1 MTATRRRALV
11 ACVFF
16 FSCIAAMAAELLP
29 SVTSRLPERPFVRPP
44 GMPDDAALESS
55 GALIGEVRLVRLNV
69 FDTSI
74 ADENIPLFRFV
85 NRIHILSRASTIES
99 QLLFRPGD
107 RYDANQLRET
117 ERRLRSNGYLADA
130 RIAPVAYANG
140 KVDIEV
146 RTQDT
151 WTLKPQVQFGRSGGK
166 NTSGAGLEEQNFL
179 GTGARVALTYQQNVD
194 RETRTLE
201 YSDLNLN
208 ADHWQVDAEVA
219 DNSDGYRQELRVER
233 PFYAL
238 DARWAGGVTLRNEAR
253 IDSVYDLGQIVEQF
267 RTREREA
274 TAYAGWSKGL
284 HDGWATRWTGGIT
297 FDERIASDA
306 PGAMPAQLLPRDRRL
321 FYPWVGVE
329 AAEDDFREA
338 RNLDQIGRVE
348 DLALGW
354 RAKLKLG
361 IATRTTGSDRDALV
375 FDGSAYKGFQL
386 TGSQTWL
393 WSAAANGRFE
403 HGDFADTLLSVAT
416 RYYWR
421 ETVAHTLFLGLAA
434 DHGVNLDVDK
444 QLTLGGDNGLRG
456 YPLRYRTGQGRWLF
470 TAEQRVFT
478 EWFPFR
484 LFAVGAAVFYDM
496 GGVWGNNLVQAP
508 PPAQPT
514 PHTLRDVG
522 FGLRLGN
529 MRSALGN
536 VVHIDIAH
544 PLDGDASISKVQV
557 IIEAKRSF

>member
-1 MTATRRRALV
+1 
-11 ACVFF
+11 
-16 FSCIAAMAAELLP
+16 MAAVAVELLP
-29 SVTSRLPERPFVRPP
+29 SVKSRLPERPFVRPP
-44 GMPDDAALESS
+44 GMPDDAQLESS
-55 GALIGEVRLVRLNV
+55 GAVIGDVRLVRLNV
-69 FDTSI
+69 FDPSI
-74 ADENIPLFRFV
+74 PDENIPLFRFI
-85 NRIHILSRASTIES
+85 NRIHIMSRASTIES

-107 RYDANQLRET
+107 RYDANLLRET

-130 RIAPVAYANG
+130 RIAPVAYADG
-140 KVDIEV
+140 RVDIEV

-151 WTLKPQVQFGRSGGK
+151 WTLKPQLQFGRSGGK
-166 NTSGAGLEEQNFL
+166 NSTGAGIEEQNFL
-179 GTGARVALTYQQNVD
+179 GTGARLALTYQQDVD

-208 ADHWQVDAEVA
+208 ADHWQLDAQVA

-238 DARWAGGVTLRNEAR
+238 DARWAGGVKMRNEAR
-253 IDSVYDLGQIVEQF
+253 VDSVYDLGQVVEKF
-267 RTREREA
+267 HTREREA
-274 TAYAGWSKGL
+274 TGYAGWSKGL
-284 HDGWATRWTGGIT
+284 HDGWATRWTAGFT
-297 FDERIASDA
+297 LDQRIASDA
-306 PGAMPAQLLPRDRRL
+306 TGAAPAQLLPRDRRL
-321 FYPWVGVE
+321 GYPWIGVE
-329 AAEDDFREA
+329 AVEDDFREA

-354 RAKLKLG
+354 QAKLKLG
-361 IATRTTGSDRDALV
+361 FATRATGSDRNALV
-375 FDGSAYKGFQL
+375 FDGSAYEGFQL

-393 WSAAANGRFE
+393 WSAAANGRVE
-403 HGDFADTLLSVAT
+403 HGELSDAIFSVAT

-421 ETVAHTLFLGLAA
+421 ETVSHTLYLALAA
-434 DHGVNLDVDK
+434 DRGVNLDVDK

-470 TAEQRVFT
+470 TAEQRLFT

-496 GGVWGNNLVQAP
+496 GGVWGGSLVPAP
-508 PPAQPT
+508 PPAHPT
-514 PHTLRDVG
+514 PQTLRDVG

-536 VVHIDIAH
+536 VVHIDVAH
-544 PLDGDASISKVQV
+544 PLDGDPSISKVQV
-557 IIEAKRSF
+557 IIQAQRSF